1 MKIFNIRLGKKFYCR
16 HFTYVKL
23 LNLPSFEKTEGS
35 TFLIECETIYF
46 LINKNNIRLM
56 TTENDINT
64 ASSDEKRKPYV
75 ILIGSAS
82 GIGKSTIA
90 AELAKTLNIKH
101 LIESDF
107 LRAVVRGIIGKEY
120 APALHSSSYD
130 AYKHIR
136 NKSRYTSYDELIAAG
151 FDDHASYVIPA
162 VEKVI
167 QRAITDFDDIVIEG
181 VHLVPGLI
189 NTEQF
194 EDEANIY
201 FFVLSSDEESHKER
215 FVKRAIQIHR
225 GGKQLDFFKENRIIH
240 DHLLA
245 QAKENDVH
253 IIKAEAIDK
262 TLEKILSVINKS
274 CTTIKLT
281 NTVDE
286 LKDIIN
292 IIINENNGTLEKVTY
307 NIKGFSEPLIR
318 NVNVS
323 DFESA
328 QKFIENLNEDED
340 KKKYLNELYE
350 LSEYRQTTICAPNQE
365 KLDKIINE
373 LNDRG
378 YVLNE

>member
-1 MKIFNIRLGKKFYCR
+1 M
-16 HFTYVKL
+16 
-23 LNLPSFEKTEGS
+23 
-35 TFLIECETIYF
+35 
-46 LINKNNIRLM
+46 
-56 TTENDINT
+56 
-64 ASSDEKRKPYV
+64 RKPYV

-90 AELAKTLNIKH
+90 AELAKTLSIKH

-107 LRAVVRGIIGKEY
+107 LRAVVRGIIGNEY

-136 NKSRYTSYDELIAAG
+136 NKSRYENYDDLVSAG
-151 FDDHASYVIPA
+151 FDDHAAYVIPA
-162 VEKVI
+162 IEKVI
-167 QRAITDFDDIVIEG
+167 QRAITDYDDIIIEG

-194 EDEANIY
+194 EEDANIY

-245 QAKENDVH
+245 QAKEHGVTV
-253 IIKAEAIDK
+253 IKTESIDK

-274 CTTIKLT
+274 CATINLI
-281 NTVDE
+281 NSVDE
-286 LKDIIN
+286 LKDVIN
-292 IIINENNGTLEKVTY
+292 IIINENNGSLEKVTY
-307 NIKGFSEPLIR
+307 NVKGFKEPLTR
-318 NVNVS
+318 NVSVS
-323 DFESA
+323 DSESA
-328 QKFIENLNEDED
+328 QKFIKNLNEDKS
-340 KKKYLNELYE
+340 KKEYLEELYN
-350 LSEYRQTTICAPNQE
+350 LSEFRQTTICAPNQE
-365 KLDKIINE
+365 KLDRIIKE
-373 LNDRG
+373 LNEKG